1 MQENPVKSILISQP
15 EPEAGKSPFYDL
27 AKKYK
32 LKVDFRPFIQVD
44 GIEARDFRKFRIAI
58 GDYKF
63 VIFTSKHS
71 IDHYFRLCEEMR
83 VIIDPET
90 KYYVISESIGVYMQK
105 YTPLRKRKV
114 FYGTGNLLDLA
125 SLMSKNVGGHYL
137 MPISEVSQKDF
148 VSKMDSIGITVKEAI
163 MYNTVA
169 SDLSDLAQIKY
180 DILIFYSPWG
190 IKSMFENFPD
200 FVQGNTRIAVFGE
213 ATKQATIDS
222 GLIPNIIVPQP
233 GIPSMTMAIEEYIKK
248 VNK

>member
-1 MQENPVKSILISQP
+1 
-15 EPEAGKSPFYDL
+15 
-27 AKKYK
+27 
-32 LKVDFRPFIQVD
+32 
-44 GIEARDFRKFRIAI
+44 
-58 GDYKF
+58 
-63 VIFTSKHS
+63 
-71 IDHYFRLCEEMR
+71 
-83 VIIDPET
+83 
-90 KYYVISESIGVYMQK
+90 
-105 YTPLRKRKV
+105 
-114 FYGTGNLLDLA
+114 
-125 SLMSKNVGGHYL
+125 